1 MTAMSNQ
8 LTIQAGLPIHGPAD
22 SPVPPR
28 QTTPASAPVH
38 SPTAAHTVAPAAQTA
53 SVVKPVALFANPS
66 YRFDPTTG
74 FVVIEFHDGK
84 GAISNSIPTQR
95 QLQAYRT
102 HQEVPPGEPTSTPAN
117 GKTAAG

>member
-8 LTIQAGLPIHGPAD
+8 LTIQAGLPIHGVAE

-28 QTTPASAPVH
+28 QTTPASAPAQ
-38 SPTAAHTVAPAAQTA
+38 SQPAAHSVAPAAHTT

-66 YRFDPTTG
+66 FRFDPTTG

-84 GAISNSIPTQR
+84 GAISNTIPTQR

-102 HQEVPPGEPTSTPAN
+102 HQQVPPGEPTSAPAN